1 MGSPHS
7 KPPQGGAYSRR
18 FTGFTGLFFDEF
30 APNSAWIRE
39 IATVRLPPLNSA
51 GAIVVRGEW
60 RPDPEARDIEKT
72 LPNLY
77 ARFEGAESVSPSKP
91 VPGPWQVRLQAPDA
105 AAEEGSTLHFE
116 LLGVGATNLLA
127 WAGRITGL
135 PFLQRFRKQ
144 RINRQLRI
152 LSIETSEG
160 EIIYDFSRRDSP
172 YSSEFA
178 RRHTQLGMN
187 VVGFITADLGIGESA
202 RGMIRAADA
211 ASIGV
216 CAVPLK
222 LHCKN
227 RLGDLTYSA
236 RLTDENAQP
245 VNVIHIDPPA
255 ARDIDH
261 HHGKAFRS
269 GKYNI
274 GYFAW
279 ELTEFPNAWTGSF
292 DYFDE
297 IWCPSDF
304 AREAIAAKSPVPVLT
319 MPHCIAFDR
328 PKEPLSELRALFGL
342 PGDAFLFLCL
352 FDLNSYAERKNPR
365 AAIDAFRSARAA
377 NSRLVIKVQNAE
389 SNPTEFAELKAQVAD
404 LPDVLL
410 LAGTYSRSEVYALE
424 AACDAFVSLHRS
436 EGFGFAVAE
445 CMYLG
450 KPVISTDWSATREF
464 VNPSNGCPVPARLV
478 ALERSHG
485 PYAKGSLW
493 ADPDIEVA
501 AEWMRRL
508 SADRALGASLGAA
521 ARRTIETDYSPKAI
535 GQRYRRRLEAIAC
548 F

>member
-1 MGSPHS
+1 MGHPHS
-7 KPPQGGAYSRR
+7 KPPLGGAYSRR

-30 APNSAWIRE
+30 ATDSAWMRE
-39 IATVRLPPLNSA
+39 RATVRLPPLSTG
-51 GAIVVRGEW
+51 GAIVIRGEW
-60 RPDPEARDIEKT
+60 RADPEARGIERT

-77 ARFEGAESVSPSKP
+77 ARFEGSDSVSPAQP
-91 VPGPWQVRLQAPDA
+91 IPGPWQVRLQAPEG

-116 LLGVGATNLLA
+116 LVGVTATNALA
-127 WAGRITGL
+127 WAGRMSGL

-144 RINRQLRI
+144 RRNRQLRI

-160 EIIYDFSRRDSP
+160 ELIYDFSRRDSP

-211 ASIGV
+211 ASIGL

-222 LHCKN
+222 LNCKN
-227 RLGDLTYSA
+227 RLGDSTYSS
-236 RLTDENAQP
+236 RLTEGNDQP

-261 HHGKAFRS
+261 HHGKGFRE
-269 GKYNI
+269 GHYNI

-279 ELTEFPNAWTGSF
+279 ELTEFPNAWTGCF

-304 AREAIAAKSPVPVLT
+304 ARDAVAAKSPLPVLT
-319 MPHCIAFDR
+319 MPHSIAFDR
-328 PKEPLSELRALFGL
+328 PRESPAALRARFGL
-342 PGDAFLFLCL
+342 PRDGFLFLCL

-365 AAIDAFRSARAA
+365 GAIAAFRQAA
-377 NSRLVIKVQNAE
+377 LPGARLVVKVQNAE
-389 SNPTEFAELKAQVAD
+389 ANPSEYEELKAQVAD
-404 LPDVLL
+404 LPGALL
-410 LAGTYSRSEVYALE
+410 LTGTYSRSEVYALE

-445 CMYLG
+445 CMFLG

-464 VNPSNGCPVPARLV
+464 VNASNGCPVPARLV

-493 ADPDIEVA
+493 ADPDLA
-501 AEWMRRL
+501 AAAASMRTL
-508 SADRALGASLGAA
+508 ASDPGLCARLGAA
-521 ARRTIETDYSPKAI
+521 GQQTIEAHYSPKAI
-535 GQRYRRRLEAIAC
+535 GARYRRRLEAIAC